1 MAPPYD
7 IITFDC
13 YGTLVDWRAG
23 ITGAVERVAREGGR
37 SVDPETVLRLH
48 AEIEPQVQR
57 AGYIKYRDVLD
68 RVMDLMAGRLGWTL
82 DAAHAHVLSES
93 LPHWPIF
100 PDTNP
105 TLERLKSLGYRLGI
119 LSNVDNDLL
128 AATRRQFTVE
138 FDLLVTA
145 EDVRSY
151 KPAEP
156 HFRTARR
163 LIGGVR
169 WLHAAQ
175 SLFHDIVPALHFGV
189 TSVWINRLGEAL
201 PNDIVPNGNVADMPG
216 LLAWL
221 SSPPPRLGPAMGD
234 RKPYMERGV

>member
-1 MAPPYD
+1 MSPPYD

-13 YGTLVDWRAG
+13 YGTLVDWRSG
-23 ITGAVERVAREGGR
+23 ITAAVERVARVHGVT
-37 SVDPETVLRLH
+37 VDPARVLRLH

-57 AGYIKYRDVLD
+57 EGYQKYRDVLD
-68 RVMDLMAGRLGWTL
+68 EVLKRMASGLGWTP
-82 DAAHAHVLSES
+82 DPAQEHVLSES
-93 LPHWPIF
+93 LPTWPMF
-100 PDTNP
+100 EDTNP
-105 TLERLKSLGYRLGI
+105 ALERLKAMGFRLGI

-156 HFRTARR
+156 HFRAARR

-175 SLFHDIVPALHFGV
+175 SLYHDIVPALHMGV
-189 TSVWINRLGEAL
+189 TSVWINRLGESL
-201 PNDIVPNGNVADMPG
+201 PIDIVPGGNVRDLRG
-216 LLAWL
+216 LIDWL
-221 SSPPPRLGPAMGD
+221 SSPPPRLGTPMGE